1 MFLVEFFEEIQVRPS
16 LQFIEV
22 NKDTYVLKGYSRSM
36 L

>member
-22 NKDTYVLKGYSRSM
+22 NKDTYTSKGYSRGV